1 MFSLFKKPTPIEKLI
16 KEHQKIM
23 KQAYLL
29 SHTDRKASD
38 ELMAKAEAVLK
49 QIESIR
55 VTENK

>member
-1 MFSLFKKPTPIEKLI
+1 MFGIFKKSSPIEKLI

-38 ELMAKAEAVLK
+38 AKMAKAEEILK
-49 QIESIR
+49 QIENLR
-55 VTENK
+55 RE